1 MIIGISGKKQSG
13 KDTVCNI
20 IKALDIYYNEELEIS
35 NKGTVVEFVKS
46 CMSGRFGTLE
56 AYRNILSRW
65 EKHSFADSLKLSLG
79 IILNVPR
86 HKFEDEEFKR
96 SYSKVLKLDGK
107 TFYTYRELLQIM
119 GTEVCRTISSD
130 IWIRSLMDRYEQ
142 EYQDMCSLYLNSIS
156 LYDLPCW
163 IVPDVRFP
171 DEANAIVEKNGF
183 IIRINRPT
191 AEGDVHI
198 SETAMDDY
206 NNYRFTIE
214 NDKDIDSL
222 ILAVQAIMKQSKLI

>member
-20 IKALDIYYNEELEIS
+20 IKALDIYYNEVLGIS
-35 NKGTVVEFVKS
+35 DKGTAVEFVKS

-56 AYRNILSRW
+56 AYRSITSKW

-79 IILNVPR
+79 IILNVSR
-86 HKFEDEEFKR
+86 HKFEDEEFKG
-96 SYSKVLKLDGK
+96 SYSKVLKPDGK

-142 EYQDMCSLYLNSIS
+142 EYQDMYSFYSNSI
-156 LYDLPCW
+156 DLPCW

-171 DEANAIVEKNGF
+171 DEADAIVEKNGF
-183 IIRINRPT
+183 IIRVNRPT
-191 AEGDVHI
+191 VEGDVHI

-222 ILAVQAIMKQSKLI
+222 ILAVHAIMKQSKLI

>member
-13 KDTVCNI
+13 KDTVCSI
-20 IKALDIYYNEELEIS
+20 MKALDIYYNKELEIS

-46 CMSGRFGTLE
+46 CMSGRFSTLE
-56 AYRNILSRW
+56 AYRSITSRW
-65 EKHSFADSLKLSLG
+65 EKHSFADSLKLSLS

-86 HKFEDEEFKR
+86 YKFEDEEFKR
-96 SYSKVLKLDGK
+96 SYSKVLKPDGK
-107 TFYTYRELLQIM
+107 TFCTYRELLQIM
-119 GTEVCRTISSD
+119 GTEVCRAISSD

-142 EYQDMCSLYLNSIS
+142 EYQDIYSLYSNSI
-156 LYDLPCW
+156 DLPCW

-171 DEANAIVEKNGF
+171 DEADAIVEKNGF
-183 IIRINRPT
+183 IIRVNRPT
-191 AEGDVHI
+191 VEGDVHI
-198 SETAMDDY
+198 SETAMDNY
-206 NNYRFTIE
+206 NNYRFIIE